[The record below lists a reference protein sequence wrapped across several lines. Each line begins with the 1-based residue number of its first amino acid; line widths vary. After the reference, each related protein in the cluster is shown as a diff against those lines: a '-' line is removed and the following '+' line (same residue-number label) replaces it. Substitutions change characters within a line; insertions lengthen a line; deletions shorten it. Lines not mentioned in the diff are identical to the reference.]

1 MSKATKKVRDK
12 WRSKEWYDVYSPSYF
27 GEMVVA
33 SVPCEVPSAIIG
45 RVVETTLYDITNDF
59 AHQSI
64 KLYFLVSNATD
75 HRANTILKSHEYAT
89 DYLRSLV
96 RRGSTRLDGIF
107 TVTTKDQYTT
117 RISIVA
123 FTRDRIKASQEHG
136 IRSLMRQIVEEKATT
151 LNYEQ
156 LAHEAVLGKLGS
168 DVYNAAKKIAPLRH
182 VGVRKS
188 RLISIPQGVIG
199 SAVTAPKEAEVKEET
214 KQVKE
219 EVAEA
224 AEVKEEVK
232 AT

>member
-1 MSKATKKVRDK
+1 LSKATRKVRDK
-12 WRSKEWYDVYSPSYF
+12 WRLKEWYDVYSPPYF

-33 SVPCEVPSAIIG
+33 SVPCEDPSAIIG

-64 KLYFLVSNATD
+64 KLYFLVSSSTD
-75 HRANTILKSHEYAT
+75 HRADTVLKSHEYAT

-107 TVTTKDQYTT
+107 NATTKDQFST

-136 IRSLMRQIVEEKATT
+136 IRRVMRQVVDEKAST
-151 LNYEQ
+151 LNYDQ

-168 DVYNAAKKIAPLRH
+168 DVYNLAKKIAPLRH

-188 RLISIPQGVIG
+188 KLLSIPPGV
-199 SAVTAPKEAEVKEET
+199 
-214 KQVKE
+214 
-219 EVAEA
+219 VAT
-224 AEVKEEVK
+224 K
-232 AT
+232 ATITEQAKAAS